1 MAPWEQP
8 LWARLL
14 EGVSKG
20 RLAHGLLFCG
30 PTDAGQAQLASSL
43 ADYLICAEPAADQ
56 ACGRCRSCHL
66 RQAGTHPDLRRVG
79 LLERDDGRLKTEIGV
94 DQIRAL
100 GQWLNLTAQFG
111 GNQVALIE
119 PAERLNVSAANAL
132 LKTLEEPAEN
142 RFLLI
147 VTDAIDRLPA
157 TVRSRCQ
164 RVELRLPDRATGLA
178 WLQAQGLDDQ
188 QASRALQLANGNPR
202 RALALQQAG
211 GVQRAEEV
219 WRDLRA
225 LAARREMPTRVA
237 QRWLADAPEE
247 RLSLAVRWIATD
259 AGSGLQA
266 GGDKG
271 RLTPQADFHKLAAWA
286 RLANEARR
294 RWSAPLRHELLLTG
308 LLLSWQEHSA

>member
-94 DQIRAL
+94 DQIREL

-164 RVELRLPDRATGLA
+164 RVELRLPDRATG
-178 WLQAQGLDDQ
+178 
-188 QASRALQLANGNPR
+188 
-202 RALALQQAG
+202 
-211 GVQRAEEV
+211 
-219 WRDLRA
+219 
-225 LAARREMPTRVA
+225 
-237 QRWLADAPEE
+237 
-247 RLSLAVRWIATD
+247 
-259 AGSGLQA
+259 
-266 GGDKG
+266 
-271 RLTPQADFHKLAAWA
+271 
-286 RLANEARR
+286 
-294 RWSAPLRHELLLTG
+294 
-308 LLLSWQEHSA
+308 